1 MTDIANDKL
10 NKEDLFKKKIYTK
23 ELRGIINDVEDL
35 NEDAREFMQ
44 SVVDGVHKSAII
56 YGPPGLGKT
65 HVITTTLNDNG
76 LVEGEDYALLRSHT
90 TPLMLYIML
99 YLFRENG
106 KFVVLDDCD
115 GIYLNETGLNLLK
128 AAMDNTFGQV
138 GWASSQDLSHPI
150 TKQPIPNKFAF
161 EGTLIISTNIKLASG
176 RSRIA
181 NHVDAIRSRATSCAL
196 DFVTKEE
203 QFAQVFH
210 MLVDN
215 DYLATDE
222 ATAIT
227 KDEKMELLA
236 FLYVHLVKIRRL
248 DLRLPQTLAREIK
261 NKKENWQRRALR
273 IIKAA

>member
-203 QFAQVFH
+203 QFAQVFY

-215 DYLATDE
+215 DYLAIDE

-227 KDEKMELLA
+227 KNEKMELLA
-236 FLYVHLVKIRRL
+236 FLYVHLEKIRRL

>member
-1 MTDIANDKL
+1 MTNIANYKL

-76 LVEGEDYALLRSHT
+76 LVEGVDYALLRSHT

-150 TKQPIPNKFAF
+150 TKQPIPNKFSF

-181 NHVDAIRSRATSCAL
+181 NHVDAIRSRAISCAL

-203 QFAQVFH
+203 QFAQVFY

>member
-1 MTDIANDKL
+1 MNNNEKL
-10 NKEDLFKKKIYTK
+10 NKEELFKNPIYTN
-23 ELRGIINDVEDL
+23 ELQEIISEAVYT

-44 SVVDGVHKSAII
+44 SIVNGVHKSAII

-65 HVITTTLNDNG
+65 HIITSTLNDNQ
-76 LVEGEDYALLRSHT
+76 LVEGKDYALLRSHT

-150 TKQPIPNKFAF
+150 TKQPIPNKFVF
-161 EGTLIISTNIKLASG
+161 EGTLIISTNIRLATG
-176 RSRIA
+176 RSRAA
-181 NHVDAIRSRATSCAL
+181 NHVDAIRSRAISCSL
-196 DFVTKEE
+196 DFASKEE
-203 QFAQVFH
+203 QFAQIFH
-210 MLVDN
+210 MIVDN
-215 DYLATDE
+215 DYLALDE
-222 ATAIT
+222 GTAIT
-227 KDEKMELLA
+227 KNEKEELLA
-236 FLYVHLVKIRRL
+236 FIYANLNIARRL

-261 NKKENWQRRALR
+261 YKKENWQRRAKN
-273 IIKAA
+273 IIGAA

>member
-150 TKQPIPNKFAF
+150 TKQPIPNKFSF

-222 ATAIT
+222 VTAIT

-236 FLYVHLVKIRRL
+236 FLYVHLEKIRRL

>member
-222 ATAIT
+222 ATTIT

-236 FLYVHLVKIRRL
+236 FLYVHLEKIRRL